1 MSYLNRSNG
10 YAPTGRTNSEP
21 VPVRVSA
28 VEIHPDGTRTPIGE
42 PTYTTI
48 SRGALDHLDALEA
61 ADNPAFDLA
70 DGEVCPMCSAPT
82 LATWRGGFADEPPAV
97 PHSECRTCGA
107 TT

>member
-1 MSYLNRSNG
+1 MSYLNRTNG
-10 YAPTGRTNSEP
+10 YAPTGRVNSDP

-28 VEIHPDGTRTPIGE
+28 VEIRPDGSRVPIGE
-42 PTYTTI
+42 PTYTTV
-48 SRGALDHLDALEA
+48 SRAALDHLEA
-61 ADNPAFDLA
+61 ADNPAFDLV
-70 DGEVCPMCSAPT
+70 DGEDCPACSAPT